1 MFKTEHLEGR
11 SVYETDEVVCM
22 NIYVK
27 SNLVNY
33 FRDVYLSQ
41 ILVSL
46 DTYNFDYSPFSF
58 SIDGETISEK
68 DVSRELREGVNAYH
82 RTRIKLGLKK

>member
-1 MFKTEHLEGR
+1 MFRTEHLEGR
-11 SVYETDEVVCM
+11 SVYETDEVVCI
-22 NIYVK
+22 NIYVRT
-27 SNLVNY
+27 NLINH

-46 DTYNFDYSPFSF
+46 DTYNFDYNPFSF
-58 SIDGETISEK
+58 NLNGEDISEE
-68 DVSRELREGVNAYH
+68 DVSRELREGVNSYH